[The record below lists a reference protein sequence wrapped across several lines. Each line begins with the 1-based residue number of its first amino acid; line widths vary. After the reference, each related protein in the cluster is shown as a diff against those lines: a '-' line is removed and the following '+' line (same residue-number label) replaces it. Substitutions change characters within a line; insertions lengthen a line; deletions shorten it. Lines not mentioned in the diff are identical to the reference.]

1 MMSPQALFNQILTPI
16 AINSTAATEVAAL
29 AHYDLSLLAD
39 KDIQDKSVQIGVP
52 IAVTVNGPDGR
63 VLA

>member
-1 MMSPQALFNQILTPI
+1 MMSPQALFNQILTLI
-16 AINSTAATEVAAL
+16 AIKTAATEVAAL

-52 IAVTVNGPDGR
+52 IAVTVKDPGGR
-63 VLA
+63 LLA

>member
-1 MMSPQALFNQILTPI
+1 MMSPQALFNQILTLI
-16 AINSTAATEVAAL
+16 AIKTAATEVAAL